1 MRQFF
6 KFLFAS
12 CLGTLIA
19 LFVVF
24 FIVAG
29 GVGALVT
36 KTETPQA
43 ISSNSV
49 LHLKLNQPVP
59 ELTDNIEP
67 ASFELNPKKVLGL
80 HDMVSM
86 IEQAKE
92 DDRIKGIFLEP
103 EMAIA
108 GFTTLGTIRDAL
120 VDFRESGKFVYAY
133 APFYTQGAYYL
144 ASAGDEV
151 ALAPLGIVDWRG
163 FSAQYPF
170 FKDMLDR
177 IGVDYEVFY
186 AGRYKSASEP
196 YRRNDMSAESKE
208 QTRAFLEEM
217 YRLMLEEVSATR
229 SIPVDRLDEMANTY
243 AGIDPEG
250 AEDGGLVDQV
260 IYREAFLNQMRE
272 QLGLDEDQSI
282 NFIRPADYFQGP
294 TTNFASDK
302 VAIIMAEGVIVD
314 GKGQTTQVGDKDYV
328 KIIERIHQDDNV
340 KAVVLRVNSPG
351 GSAMASDHIWQ
362 ALMDL
367 RDSEKPLV
375 VSMGSVAASG
385 GYYIS
390 APADHIFAEA
400 STITG
405 SIGVVSAI
413 PQFQDL
419 LKQKLGVHFDSVRTG
434 PFATGINPVF
444 DMSEGEK
451 NLLRRRTDMM
461 YETFL
466 DRVSTGRD
474 MPVPAVDSIAQGRV
488 WVGTTAL
495 EIGLVDELGGLDEAI
510 EKAATLAGLDDYATP
525 VYPQPKNQWE
535 RLAEEL
541 MNPQEALQ
549 EMALR
554 EQLGELYPYYQHMRE
569 MADGQGMQMRL
580 PFMLEQ

>member
-24 FIVAG
+24 FIIAG
-29 GVGALVT
+29 GIGALVSEQEAPT
-36 KTETPQA
+36 A

-49 LHLKLNQPVP
+49 LHLKLNQPIP
-59 ELTDNIEP
+59 ELTDNVE
-67 ASFELNPKKVLGL
+67 AANFELNPKSVLGL
-80 HDMVSM
+80 HDLVKT

-92 DDRIKGIFLEP
+92 DDKIKGIFLEP
-103 EMAIA
+103 EVAVA
-108 GFTTLGTIRDAL
+108 GFTTLRTLRDAI

-144 ASAGDEV
+144 SSVSNEV

-177 IGVDYEVFY
+177 IGVNYEVFY

-196 YRRNDMSAESKE
+196 YRRNDMSPESRE
-208 QTRAFLEEM
+208 QTRVYLDEM
-217 YRLMLEEVSATR
+217 YRLMLDDVSASR
-229 SIPVDRLDEMANTY
+229 SIPVDQLDEMAKTY

-250 AEDGGLVDQV
+250 AADGGLVDQV
-260 IYREAFLNQMRE
+260 IYREAFLNKMRE
-272 QLGLDEDQSI
+272 QLGLDEDEKIS
-282 NFIRPADYFQGP
+282 FIRPTDYYQGP
-294 TTNFASDK
+294 GANFASDK
-302 VAIIMAEGVIVD
+302 VAVIMAEGVIVD
-314 GKGQTTQVGDKDYV
+314 GKGQTTQIGDKDYV
-328 KIIERIHQDDNV
+328 KIIDGIRKDNDV

-367 RDSEKPLV
+367 RETDKPLV

-390 APADHIFAEA
+390 APANHIFAEA

-413 PQFQDL
+413 PQFQEM
-419 LKQKLGVHFDSVRTG
+419 LKQKIGVHFDSVKTG

-444 DMSEGEK
+444 NMSEGEK
-451 NLLRRRTDMM
+451 NLLRGRTNQM
-461 YETFL
+461 YATFL

-474 MPVPAVDSIAQGRV
+474 MPVPSVDSIAQGRV
-488 WVGTTAL
+488 WVGTDAL
-495 EIGLVDELGGLDEAI
+495 EIGLVDELGGLDAAI
-510 EKAATLAGLDDYATP
+510 EKAATLAGLDEYDTP
-525 VYPQPKNQWE
+525 TYPKAKNQWE

-554 EQLGELYPYYQHMRE
+554 EQLGDLYPYYQHLRE
-569 MADGQGMQMRL
+569 MADGQGMQIGRAHV
-580 PFMLEQ
+580 

>member
-29 GVGALVT
+29 GIGALVT

-272 QLGLDEDQSI
+272 QLGLDEDESI

-328 KIIERIHQDDNV
+328 KIIERIRQDDNV